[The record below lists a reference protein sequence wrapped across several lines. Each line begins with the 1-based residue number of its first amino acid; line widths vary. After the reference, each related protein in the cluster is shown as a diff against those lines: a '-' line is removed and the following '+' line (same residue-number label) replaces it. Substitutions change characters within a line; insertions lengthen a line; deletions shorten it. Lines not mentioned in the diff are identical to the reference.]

1 MKVDKQT
8 YIGAN
13 TIADAHICK
22 KCIIE
27 VEIGEATK
35 DLMKEVYKCF
45 DEHILDIIVKV
56 SGKDDKI
63 LKVHRPGDWEE
74 NREKYIRKLNEQFN

>member
-22 KCIIE
+22 KCIKRQKDYE
-27 VEIGEATK
+27 EAVQDSVATP
-35 DLMKEVYKCF
+35 
-45 DEHILDIIVKV
+45 I
-56 SGKDDKI
+56 
-63 LKVHRPGDWEE
+63 
-74 NREKYIRKLNEQFN
+74 N